1 MRFLGALAILFA
13 PLLLA
18 SYAAADGP
26 ANLLA
31 NGSFEFGQESP
42 SGWGPFALGGAA
54 WERHGVD
61 GGRSISVTG
70 LGDDAS
76 WWAPTVSLNL
86 GPDRVYRLSYWL
98 RRDSETTGGTPI
110 AGLDWVNRDAPAGLD
125 WSERAFC
132 FRTPSLAMS
141 RTTFRL
147 GQWHVKGKVYFDAVT
162 LTPAVA
168 LHSRSA
174 EGLFEL
180 GEGESITDGRYAA
193 SHSLGGYGATDFRCL
208 DRFTARFNTD
218 RWVFSGPSDV
228 VYRHSAGRTR
238 QTEPEVELNV
248 NYWVSGSVV
257 VEASGDG
264 ARWTKVGEIGKAGRA
279 AFPVSSELVPAKEMW
294 VRLSSGEGAD
304 LQVNGY
310 TYRCRLPEADPELS
324 LTGSTS
330 YLAVTKQEPD
340 LDVAVE
346 SVGDLRP
353 GGHNSVE
360 LVITNRGPRR
370 LLNVTTSLEPKG
382 RVVYATAERLPF
394 ATGAVRRV
402 KAEYELRAT
411 GRQILTIRC
420 IDAATEQSIW
430 EGEVGFT
437 VAPLYDA
444 DGGWLLTERKE
455 LQVWWCEPERKVS
468 RHRPPPTA
476 IADALRIEAAA
487 NEYEAAQ
494 LVLTRR
500 DARPPVQ
507 ITAGDLVADLGARIP
522 AGEVEIRQVEYVH
535 VSQPTDE
542 LGVVDDWP
550 DPLPPHAAPVE
561 LDRDQNYPFW
571 VTVHVP
577 SGTPKGLYRGKLHV
591 TSATVSL
598 DIPIEVNVWGFE
610 LPRETHL
617 RSGFGLSPWLIKR
630 YQNLETDEEMRQVLH
645 LYLQSFAEH
654 RVAPYSVGRP
664 VKLDWETGWRAGLYP
679 KLDFTE
685 FDEDAHFALD
695 ELGFNSFVIRLE
707 GLGGG
712 TYLSRRPGRIG
723 EFEQGSPEYEL
734 SFARYARALQDHLEQ
749 KGWLKKG
756 YVYWF
761 DEPEEK
767 DFDFVREGM
776 ELIHRAAPKITRLL
790 TTHPSAK
797 LYGAV
802 DLWCLPTY
810 TLKPEEVRARHLAGE
825 EIWWYL
831 CTAPK
836 APYFTLFLD
845 HYGTEI
851 RLWGWETWKHG
862 LDGLLVW
869 ETTYW
874 TSEQAYPDS
883 LQNPWQDAMSWQS
896 WYRLKPGEKAPWGNG
911 DGRFLY
917 PPNRDPGN
925 DATLRSGEAPS
936 LRSTSKAKYLEGPI
950 PSIRWELLRDG
961 IEDYEYLWLL
971 KQEIARLKQAG
982 APPDAYREAELLLEV
997 PPEICA
1003 SLTEFTTTPEPIHAH
1018 RAKVAEAIEQLR
1030 ARQQALP
1037 LR

>member
-1 MRFLGALAILFA
+1 MRFPTAYMVLCVLCLLFPA
-13 PLLLA
+13 V
-18 SYAAADGP
+18 SSAARDGP

-31 NGSFEFGQESP
+31 NASFELGQQSP
-42 SGWGPFALGGAA
+42 SGWAPFALGGAA
-54 WERHGVD
+54 WEIGGAD
-61 GGRSISVTG
+61 GLRSVSVTG
-70 LGDDAS
+70 LGEDAS
-76 WWAPTVSLNL
+76 WWAPTVSPDLA
-86 GPDRVYRLSYWL
+86 PDRVYRLSYWL
-98 RRDSETTGGTPI
+98 RRDSETSGGTPI

-147 GQWHVKGKVYFDAVT
+147 GQWHVKGKVYFDGVT
-162 LTPAVA
+162 LQPAVA
-168 LHSRSA
+168 IHSRPR
-174 EGLFEL
+174 ETPFEL
-180 GEGESITDGRYAA
+180 GQGENIAGGRYVAT
-193 SHSLGGYGATDFRCL
+193 HQLGGYGSNDARFL
-208 DRFTARFNTD
+208 DHFTARFNSD
-218 RWVFSGPSDV
+218 RWVFSGPSEV
-228 VYRHSAGRTR
+228 VYRHSVMRTR

-257 VEASGDG
+257 VEASRDSES
-264 ARWTKVGEIGKAGRA
+264 WTAIGKIGKAGGA
-279 AFPVSSELVPAKEMW
+279 AFPIPSELVPAKEMW
-294 VRLSSGEGAD
+294 VKLSSGEGAD
-304 LQVNGY
+304 LQVNSY
-310 TYRCRLPEADPELS
+310 TYRCRLPDTDPELS

-353 GGHNSVE
+353 GGRNVVE

-370 LLNVTTSLEPKG
+370 LLNVTTSVGPKG
-382 RVVYATAERLPF
+382 RVMYATAERLPF
-394 ATGAVRRV
+394 APGATRRV
-402 KAEYELRAT
+402 QADYELRAS
-411 GRQILTIRC
+411 GRHVLTIRC
-420 IDAATEQSIW
+420 TDTATDQPIW
-430 EGEVGFT
+430 EGEIRFS

-444 DGGWLLTERKE
+444 DGGWLLSEAGE

-476 IADALRIEAAA
+476 MADAVRIEAAA

-494 LVLTRR
+494 LVLTLQGALASVR
-500 DARPPVQ
+500 
-507 ITAGDLVADLGARIP
+507 ITADGLVADSGAKIP
-522 AGEVEIRQVEYVH
+522 ASEVEIREVGYVH
-535 VSQPTDE
+535 VSHATDD

-550 DPLPPHAAPVE
+550 DPLPLHTAPVE
-561 LDRDQNYPFW
+561 MDRDQNYPFW

-577 SGTPKGLYRGKLHV
+577 PGTPKGLYRGNLHV
-591 TSATVSL
+591 TSETLSL
-598 DIPIEVNVWGFE
+598 DIPMEVNVWGFE
-610 LPRETHL
+610 LPRETRL
-617 RSGFGLSPWLIKR
+617 RSGFGLSPRLIRR
-630 YQNLETDEEMRQVLH
+630 YHNLETDEEAREVH
-645 LYLQSFAEH
+645 RLYLESFAEH

-664 VKLDWETGWRAGLYP
+664 MKLEWENGPGAGLYP

-723 EFEQGSPEYEL
+723 EFEQSSPEYEL
-734 SFARYARALQDHLEQ
+734 SFARYAQALQDHLQ
-749 KGWLKKG
+749 QRGWLQKG

-790 TTHPSAK
+790 TTHPHAK

-810 TLKPEEVRARHLAGE
+810 TLRPEEVRGRQLVGE

-831 CTAPK
+831 CTGPK

-851 RLWGWETWKHG
+851 RLWGWETWKYR

-896 WYRLKPGEKAPWGNG
+896 WYELKPGEKAPWGNG

-917 PPNRDPGN
+917 PPSRDPGS
-925 DATLRSGEAPS
+925 DKT
-936 LRSTSKAKYLEGPI
+936 KYLEGPI

-971 KQEIARLKQAG
+971 KGEIERLG
-982 APPDAYREAELLLEV
+982 AHGYAPLLEV
-997 PPEICA
+997 PPDVCT
-1003 SLTEFTTTPEPIHAH
+1003 SLTEFATTPGPIHAH
-1018 RAKVAEAIEQLR
+1018 RAKVAEAIERLR
-1030 ARQQALP
+1030 AE
-1037 LR
+1037 